1 MHACRKPAPI
11 HPSESDDVM
20 NHIWYFAGKL
30 NRYAGKKLYFNMMGM
45 LIIGLLD
52 GAAVLLLLPLLGI
65 IGMVSAPGAGLPFMD
80 KLAFLQ
86 ELPTAQSLAL
96 VLLFFVGLTV
106 LQSLLQRSLTLR
118 EVTLHTGFINQ
129 LRLETYRM
137 LLQANWS
144 FFITKRKSDL
154 VNALTGELG
163 RVTGG
168 AFLFLQVL
176 ASILFTMIQIGLA
189 FWLSWQL
196 SLFVLVC
203 GLVIGLLSR
212 RFIVKSKQ
220 LGAVSVDLAKH
231 YLAGISDHFH
241 GMKDIKS
248 HLLEGSRYRW
258 LQDWSAKIEAERYE
272 YTRLRSN
279 SQLFYKVGSAVLIA
293 VFVFTGAGLFQAQAP
308 QMLLITVLFARLWPR
323 FTGIQ
328 SQLEQLASA
337 LPGFKVLEE
346 LQRECLAER
355 DEVYVENEEDGIK
368 PLHLSRGLELR
379 NVWYRYS
386 KTQPD
391 YTLKHISLHIPAGGM
406 TAIVG
411 KSGAGKSTIVDLL
424 LGLIQPEQGEI
435 AADGKVLGRSD
446 MLKLRRAIGYVP
458 QEAFLYHGSIR
469 DNLMMLCPD
478 ASEEQLWEAMEFA
491 AVADFVRTLPH
502 GLDTLIGDRGVMV
515 SGGERQ
521 RLVLARAI
529 LRKPALLILDEATS
543 ALDSVNESL
552 IQSALERLKGAMTIV
567 VIAHRYTTIRN
578 ADQVVVVDEGRI
590 VESGPFERLCKEEG
604 MFSSLLGRQE
614 QVAL

>member
-1 MHACRKPAPI
+1 MK
-11 HPSESDDVM
+11 
-20 NHIWYFAGKL
+20 HIWYFAGKL

-45 LIIGLLD
+45 LTIGLLD

-65 IGMVSAPGAGLPFMD
+65 IGIVSAPSAGMPFLD

-86 ELPTAQSLAL
+86 ELPTAQALVL
-96 VLLFFVGLTV
+96 VLLFFVALTTM
-106 LQSLLQRSLTLR
+106 QSLLQRSLSLR
-118 EVTLHTGFINQ
+118 EVKIHTGFINQ

-154 VNALTGELG
+154 INALTGELG

-168 AFLFLQVL
+168 AFLFLQML

-196 SLFVLVC
+196 SLFVLGC
-203 GLVIGLLSR
+203 GLIIGLLSR
-212 RFIVKSKQ
+212 RFIAKSKQ
-220 LGAVSVDLAKH
+220 LGSVSVDLAKH
-231 YLAGISDHFH
+231 YLAGISDHFN

-248 HLLEGSRYRW
+248 HLLEGSRYQW
-258 LQDWSAKIEAERYE
+258 LQDWSTKIEAERYE
-272 YTRLRSN
+272 FTRMRSN
-279 SQLFYKVGSAVLIA
+279 SQLFYKVASAVLIA
-293 VFVFTGAGLFQAQAP
+293 VFVFAGASLFQAQAP

-346 LQRECLAER
+346 LQRECLAEQ
-355 DEVYVENEEDGIK
+355 DEVYVDHGDSAIE
-368 PLHLSRGLELR
+368 PLSITSGLELR
-379 NVWYRYS
+379 DVCYRYV
-386 KTQPD
+386 KTQPG
-391 YTLKHISLHIPAGGM
+391 YTLKHVHLHIPAGGM

-424 LGLIQPEQGEI
+424 LGLIHPEQGEI
-435 AADGKVLGRSD
+435 VADGKTLSRRD
-446 MLKLRRAIGYVP
+446 MLRLRRSIGYVP

-469 DNLMMLCPD
+469 DNLTMMSPD
-478 ASEEQLWEAMEFA
+478 ATEAELWEAMEFA
-491 AVADFVRTLPH
+491 AVADFVRSLPD

-529 LRKPALLILDEATS
+529 LRKPSLLILDEATS
-543 ALDSVNESL
+543 ALDSVNESI
-552 IQSALERLKGAMTIV
+552 IQMALERLKGRMTIV
-567 VIAHRYTTIRN
+567 VVAHRYTTIRN
-578 ADQVVVVDEGRI
+578 ADQVVVVDDGRI
-590 VESGPFERLCKEEG
+590 IQSGPFDRLSKEEG
-604 MFSSLLGRQE
+604 LFSALLGRPAS
-614 QVAL
+614 VAL